1 MKRATIA
8 ILFLSLLSS
17 YASALEKYT
26 VRADDSR
33 IDSWSAGAT
42 CRVSYYNFCTGW
54 VWCWGGFPD
63 KSRFG
68 MVVDQCCPK
77 GSTASILS
85 TSFFLCDEAHVGYG
99 FTGTI
104 AVHAVDANNCP
115 IGAPIAVQ
123 NYCPIWTGPTPFSV
137 VSWGGVEVPQTF
149 AILVTQSA
157 IIGSQE
163 FGNKYRLRAE
173 DAHRQRQHQNN
184 ARQSM
189 ATPEEKTSKFI
200 HVIGRGQNSQ
210 GNPARHAS
218 HGSHNNEPKTKH
230 RRKSIRCGG
239 EQVFRL
245 KSAS

>member
-42 CRVSYYNFCTGW
+42 CRVSYYNICTGW

-149 AILVTQSA
+149 AIVVTTA
-157 IIGSQE
+157 LW
-163 FGNKYRLRAE
+163 Y
-173 DAHRQRQHQNN
+173 
-184 ARQSM
+184 
-189 ATPEEKTSKFI
+189 
-200 HVIGRGQNSQ
+200 
-210 GNPARHAS
+210 NPATYGSDRPAAGPTGPQACGVCYPANRATRSFNYGTVSNPLCPGSTFNDSVCDANLFWDIDLVCGTVSVDPAS
-218 HGSHNNEPKTKH
+218 WGQIKGLY
-230 RRKSIRCGG
+230 R
-239 EQVFRL
+239 
-245 KSAS
+245 